1 MNTKRTAT
9 VQRATRETSISVG
22 LNLDGTGAS
31 RVSTGLPFL
40 NHMLEL
46 LAKHAL
52 IDATIRARGDTD
64 VDYHHTVED
73 IGLVFG
79 EALDRALGDRKGLAR
94 YGWGYAPMDEALS
107 RAVVDLGGRPYLVYK
122 VAHRSRRIRD
132 FDLQLVEEFFR
143 AFCVRAHLALHVEQ
157 LYGKDA
163 HHAYES
169 MFKAV
174 AKALSMACARDRRV
188 KGVPSSKGRI

>member
-1 MNTKRTAT
+1 MKTKRTAT
-9 VQRATRETSISVG
+9 VLRKTRETDISVV
-22 LNLDGTGAS
+22 LNVDGSGAY
-31 RVSTGLPFL
+31 RVKTGLPFL

-52 IDATIRARGDTD
+52 IDLTLKARGDTD
-64 VDYHHTVED
+64 VDYHHIAED
-73 IGLVFG
+73 LGLVLG
-79 EALDRALGDRKGLAR
+79 EALDQALGDRQGLAR
-94 YGWGYAPMDEALS
+94 YGWGYAPMDDALS

-143 AFCVRAHLALHVEQ
+143 AFGVRGRMNLHIEQ

-174 AKALSMACARDRRV
+174 AKALSLAVARDPRV